1 MDFYTDISK
10 AIERFF
16 KDEYGRIQIYPET
29 NIIVKTLL
37 EIFKQS
43 DKLSN
48 IDYVTLIK
56 DGDRF
61 SVEIHTSPC
70 HTLKSQ
76 EEYVEMIAKS
86 GIFIGKWKY
95 IQYGPYFDNMADII
109 LEDEEAKNGFI
120 RLLKLYSI

>member
-29 NIIVKTLL
+29 NIIAKVLL
-37 EIFKQS
+37 EIFKQGA
-43 DKLSN
+43 KISN

-56 DGDRF
+56 DGDGF
-61 SVEIHTSPC
+61 SVEIHTPLY
-70 HTLKSQ
+70 HALKSQ
-76 EEYVEMIAKS
+76 EEYTEMIVKS
-86 GIFIGKWKY
+86 GIFTGEWKY